1 MQRDVS
7 ICNLQFAICN
17 FKSQISN
24 LQLPIIRRRA
34 RRGFTLIEV
43 LVVISIIG
51 LLVGLLLPV
60 IATVQRRVKIT
71 RITLEMKQM
80 MIALEDF
87 RTKVGGSQYPPD
99 GTNQADL
106 QQFCKAAW
114 PHAIWSSAGS
124 PPAGQ
129 VGYPTNLQPDTAL
142 VFWLGGAQDP
152 SGAFI
157 GFSANPMN
165 PFDGNSQRITPSYD
179 FPRAPL
185 PSSTTTNPR
194 FVYWGSLTPAP
205 TSVAGV
211 NWYLYQYLPL
221 NGQATSQPFLYFKA
235 IAGQY
240 STTPF
245 TPKGSVSI
253 ATLPYAD
260 SNASTK
266 TTTYYVSPKTYQILC
281 PGMDGKFGK
290 YSSPPL
296 YPAGT
301 NYDQLNG
308 LDDMASFT
316 NNATV
321 GDDVP

>member
-7 ICNLQFAICN
+7 ICN
-17 FKSQISN
+17 FKSQIFNFRSQIPN
-24 LQLPIIRRRA
+24 LQLPSIRRPA
-34 RRGFTLIEV
+34 RRGFTLVEI

-60 IATVQRRVKIT
+60 IATVQRRVKIA
-71 RITLEMKQM
+71 RITMEMKQM

-99 GTNQADL
+99 GTNTADL

-114 PHAIWSSAGS
+114 SHATWSSAAT

-129 VGYPTNLQPDTAL
+129 VGYPTDLTPDTAL
-142 VFWLGGAQDP
+142 VFWLGGAQDA

-157 GFSANPMN
+157 GFSANPLN
-165 PFDGNSQRITPSYD
+165 PFDANAQRITPAYD
-179 FPRAPL
+179 FQQRAN
-185 PSSTTTNPR
+185 SSNPR
-194 FVYWGSLTPAP
+194 FVQQGSLTPAP
-205 TSVAGV
+205 PASASVV
-211 NWYLYQYLPL
+211 WNLYQYLPL
-221 NGQATSQPFLYFKA
+221 NGQPTSQPYLYFKA
-235 IAGQY
+235 VAGQY
-240 STTPF
+240 STAPF

-253 ATLPYAD
+253 ATQPYAD
-260 SNASTK
+260 SSVWTTK
-266 TTTYYVSPKTYQILC
+266 TPYYVSPKSYQILC

-290 YSSPPL
+290 YATANTPPL

-301 NYDQLNG
+301 NYDQANG